1 MARDSDMFRLY
12 WLSSK
17 GGHIIVGPFSL
28 KYKCININE
37 EKIYNLW
44 I

>member
-1 MARDSDMFRLY
+1 MARDSDMFCLY

-17 GGHIIVGPFSL
+17 AEHIILGLFSL